1 MSTVAKKSKL
11 DRISIR
17 IEPELKK
24 QIELAASLDHRSLTS
39 FIIAGALAMAHETLG
54 KKEAN
59 NNVKSGVS
67 EADLKLMDDSIAR
80 HKNLLLKLAK

>member
-1 MSTVAKKSKL
+1 MAIAEKPHKL

-24 QIELAASLDHRSLTS
+24 QIELAATLDHRSLTS
-39 FIIAGALAMAHETLG
+39 FIIAGALAMADQTL

-67 EADLKLMDDSIAR
+67 EEDMKLMDESIAR